1 MGLRSNTRL
10 HRRKHA
16 LYAVG
21 PIFNRPI
28 SKEKMSMT
36 TTDVNKRDW
45 VSLEHQY
52 YQGTFKRQPVT
63 FVRGKGTR
71 VWDSDG
77 KSYLDLVAGIAVN
90 VLGHCHPAIVEAVQQ
105 QATQLVHVSNLYY
118 NTRQIELAEQ
128 LSKLSNGMRSFF
140 SNSGAEAV
148 EGAIKL
154 ARKYGRIHKEGA
166 FEIISM
172 ERSFHG
178 RTLATTAATGQAFYQ
193 ATWVPIPDGFKQVPY
208 NNLQALKDATSEKTV
223 GILLEAVQGEGG
235 IWPGTKEFI
244 QGVREWCDER
254 NLVMICDEVQAGMG
268 RTGKFF
274 SWEHYG
280 IVPDIVTMAKGL
292 AGGVPIG
299 AMLTGPRSDLFAPGD
314 HGTTFGGNPLASA
327 AGIATIKTILDE
339 NLLENAAKMGAYW
352 NSKMQAFCEKYAF
365 IDSPRGLGL
374 TQAVNV
380 KHELAPTIVQQAL
393 EHGLLLN
400 NLGPGTL
407 RMIPPLI
414 LKTEDIDEATE
425 LLDRALTDVANMPVA
440 QA

>member
-1 MGLRSNTRL
+1 
-10 HRRKHA
+10 
-16 LYAVG
+16 
-21 PIFNRPI
+21 
-28 SKEKMSMT
+28 MT
-36 TTDVNKRDW
+36 TTNVNNRDW
-45 VSLEHQY
+45 VALEHKY

-63 FVRGKGTR
+63 FVRGSGTR

-105 QATQLVHVSNLYY
+105 QVTQLVHVSNLYY

-128 LSKLSNGMRSFF
+128 LGRLSNGMRSFF
-140 SNSGAEAV
+140 SNSGAEAN
-148 EGAIKL
+148 EGA
-154 ARKYGRIHKEGA
+154 KYGRIHKEGA
-166 FEIISM
+166 YEIISM

-208 NNLQALKDATSEKTV
+208 DDLKALKEATSEKTV
-223 GILLEAVQGEGG
+223 GVLIEAVQGEGG
-235 IWPGTKEFI
+235 IWPGTPEFV

-274 SWEHYG
+274 SWEHYD

-299 AMLTGPRSDLFAPGD
+299 AMLTGPRSDLFVAGD
-314 HGTTFGGNPLASA
+314 HGTTFGGNPIACA

-339 NLLENAAKMGAYW
+339 NLLDNSAKMGTYCHEKFAE
-352 NSKMQAFCEKYAF
+352 FCQKYHF
-365 IDSPRGLGL
+365 IDSPRGIGL
-374 TQAVNV
+374 MQAVNV
-380 KHELAPTIVQQAL
+380 QHNLAPAIVQQAL

-400 NLGPGTL
+400 ALGTSTL
-407 RMIPPLI
+407 RMVPPLNI
-414 LKTEDIDEATE
+414 TKEEIDEATE
-425 LLDRALTDVANMPVA
+425 ILDKALSEVA
-440 QA
+440 QMPISQA

>member
-1 MGLRSNTRL
+1 
-10 HRRKHA
+10 
-16 LYAVG
+16 
-21 PIFNRPI
+21 
-28 SKEKMSMT
+28 MT
-36 TTDVNKRDW
+36 TTETNKRDW
-45 VSLEHQY
+45 VALEHKY
-52 YQGTFKRQPVT
+52 YQGTFKRQPLT
-63 FVRGKGTR
+63 LVRGEGTR

-77 KSYLDLVAGIAVN
+77 KVYLDFVAGIAVN
-90 VLGHCHPAIVEAVQQ
+90 VLGHCHPAIVQAVQHQ
-105 QATQLVHVSNLYY
+105 VTQLVHVSNLYY
-118 NTRQIELAEQ
+118 NIRQIELAELLGQ
-128 LSKLSNGMRSFF
+128 QSNGMRSFF
-140 SNSGAEAV
+140 SNSGAEAN

-154 ARKYGRIHKEGA
+154 ARKFGRVHHNGA
-166 FEIISM
+166 YEIISM

-178 RTLATTAATGQAFYQ
+178 RTLATTAATGQASYQ

-208 NNLQALKDATSEKTV
+208 NDLEALKAATSEKTIGV
-223 GILLEAVQGEGG
+223 LLEAVQGEGG
-235 IWPGTKEFI
+235 IWPGDKEFI
-244 QGVREWCDER
+244 QGVRQWCDEQ

-274 SWEHYG
+274 GWEHYDV
-280 IVPDIVTMAKGL
+280 VPDIVTMAKGL

-299 AMLTGPRSDLFAPGD
+299 AMLTGPRTDLFVPGD
-314 HGTTFGGNPLASA
+314 HGTTFGGNPIASA
-327 AGIATIKTILDE
+327 AGIATIQTIVDE
-339 NLLENAAKMGAYW
+339 DLLENAARMGASW
-352 NSKMQAFCEKYAF
+352 HTKLEAFCEKYHF
-365 IDSPRGLGL
+365 IDSPRGLSL
-374 TQAVNV
+374 MQAVNV